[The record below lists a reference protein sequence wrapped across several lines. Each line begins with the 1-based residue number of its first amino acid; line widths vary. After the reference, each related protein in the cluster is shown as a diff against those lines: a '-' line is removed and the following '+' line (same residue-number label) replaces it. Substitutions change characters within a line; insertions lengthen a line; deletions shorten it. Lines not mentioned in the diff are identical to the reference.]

1 MHSFSF
7 PDINGPC
14 MDAKGVPIAQ
24 QGATILPK
32 FPQTFP
38 GNRLLGGKSLTVSL
52 DYTKSSDVVKLR
64 DLLVSARQP
73 GATNFFT
80 ETNLPVTV
88 KPGELVNLELDVEI
102 FDISKDISEQ
112 SLSKRGCVTK
122 TDEEWKLILFSTY
135 T

>member
-1 MHSFSF
+1 MG
-7 PDINGPC
+7 I
-14 MDAKGVPIAQ
+14 PIAQ
-24 QGATILPK
+24 HGATILPK
-32 FPQTFP
+32 FPQTFS
-38 GNRLLGGKSLTVSL
+38 GDRLLRGKSLQVTI
-52 DYTKSSDVVKLR
+52 DYTKSSDVVKGS
-64 DLLVSARQP
+64 DLSVSAREP

-88 KPGELVNLELDVEI
+88 KPGEMVNLELDVEI